1 MKTSLLRRGVA
12 AVALLVTA
20 SLTLSACL
28 YSQIPKG
35 AGDIYQNVPA
45 STDGVPENLVPFY
58 TQELDWKICNTTFQ
72 CTTVEVP
79 LDYAH
84 PEDRTIEL
92 SVIRSVAM
100 GKRQGSLLTN
110 PGGPGASGV
119 ALIRDSLS
127 FAVGKPLRENYD
139 VIGFDPRGVGE
150 STAVSCLSGSEKDSF
165 LYDPYTG
172 ALGSEERRTE
182 MDARG
187 QSFAEACAANSDG
200 ILPYITTVN
209 AANDLDI
216 LRGVLGDEQLN
227 YLGYSYGTFLGAS
240 YAQQFPQRA
249 GRLVL
254 DGAIDPS
261 VSGTDVGLTQAAGFE
276 SALRAYMSDCITT
289 RECPFTGDVDQAL
302 TDLSTLMHTVDASP
316 LPTSDSRTLDGSSLM
331 TAISAAMYNQDN
343 WSYLTQALSG
353 ALEGD
358 GSVAMSLAD
367 FYNGRVGPGKYE
379 DNSTEAF
386 TAYNCMDYPDEGDS
400 DSAAAEERLR
410 AEAPT
415 IADFWD
421 GPNTCG
427 SWPVAPTGVRAPIVA
442 EGTGPIVVVGTTN
455 DPATPYQWSVNLA
468 DQLAQGVLIT
478 RVGEGHTGYGK
489 GNNCVDDAVEAYL
502 IDGTTPEDGL
512 RCE

>member
-45 STDGVPENLVPFY
+45 STDGVPANLVPFY

-79 LDYAH
+79 LDYTH

-316 LPTSDSRTLDGSSLM
+316 LPTSDSRTLADDRDLCGHVQPGQLELP
-331 TAISAAMYNQDN
+331 D
-343 WSYLTQALSG
+343 SG
-353 ALEGD
+353 VVRCAGRRRQRCD
-358 GSVAMSLAD
+358 VA
-367 FYNGRVGPGKYE
+367 GRLLQRPGG
-379 DNSTEAF
+379 A
-386 TAYNCMDYPDEGDS
+386 G
-400 DSAAAEERLR
+400 
-410 AEAPT
+410 
-415 IADFWD
+415 
-421 GPNTCG
+421 
-427 SWPVAPTGVRAPIVA
+427 
-442 EGTGPIVVVGTTN
+442 
-455 DPATPYQWSVNLA
+455 
-468 DQLAQGVLIT
+468 
-478 RVGEGHTGYGK
+478 
-489 GNNCVDDAVEAYL
+489 
-502 IDGTTPEDGL
+502 
-512 RCE
+512 